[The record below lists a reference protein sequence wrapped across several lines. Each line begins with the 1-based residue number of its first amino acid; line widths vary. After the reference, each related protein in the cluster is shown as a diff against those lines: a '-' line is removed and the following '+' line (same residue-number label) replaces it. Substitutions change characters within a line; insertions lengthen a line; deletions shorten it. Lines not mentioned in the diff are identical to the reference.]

1 MDGGALV
8 VTVLTAVL
16 DREVHVHVHAATTW
30 TSWVLIVVILRQLH
44 STTESIAITTNT
56 HFRKEIEIKQQRKRV
71 MSHDY
76 FEPRLGLHQARHYR
90 LVTVRHAAQYRHHN
104 QHTLPKRNKRVM

>member
-8 VTVLTAVL
+8 VTVLIAVL

-30 TSWVLIVVILRQLH
+30 TSWVLIIVILRQLH

-56 HFRKEIEIKQQRKRV
+56 HFRKEIEMKQRSKRV
-71 MSHDY
+71 MSHY
-76 FEPRLGLHQARHYR
+76 HFEPRLGLHQARPYR
-90 LVTVRHAAQYRHHN
+90 LATVRHARHF
-104 QHTLPKRNKRVM
+104 QCLLA

>member
-8 VTVLTAVL
+8 VTVLIAVL
-16 DREVHVHVHAATTW
+16 IREVHVHVHAATTW
-30 TSWVLIVVILRQLH
+30 TSWVLIVVVILRQLH

-71 MSHDY
+71 MSHEY
-76 FEPRLGLHQARHYR
+76 FELRLGLHQARHYR
-90 LVTVRHAAQYRHHN
+90 LFAILHVNCLLKCV
-104 QHTLPKRNKRVM
+104 VFVFG

>member
-8 VTVLTAVL
+8 VTVLIAVL

-30 TSWVLIVVILRQLH
+30 TSWVLIIVILRQLH

-56 HFRKEIEIKQQRKRV
+56 HSEKKLK
-71 MSHDY
+71 
-76 FEPRLGLHQARHYR
+76 
-90 LVTVRHAAQYRHHN
+90 
-104 QHTLPKRNKRVM
+104 